1 MIKINLLPYWEQK
14 KKKGARK
21 QIILVSAFFVLFF
34 ILIAFLHVYMTM
46 TVKTLENKVKL
57 SENRLA
63 ILTKITGDVNKF
75 KRDKAIMTKKLTIIN
90 NLEKNRMDPI
100 YLLDEIARS
109 IPAGKIWLTSVSQ
122 KDIVVRLRG
131 MSMSNSDIA
140 LFMINLKM
148 AKHIESVDLVSSKQ
162 VSYSNVKL
170 MDFLLSCTLKK
181 G

>member
-1 MIKINLLPYWEQK
+1 
-14 KKKGARK
+14 
-21 QIILVSAFFVLFF
+21 
-34 ILIAFLHVYMTM
+34 
-46 TVKTLENKVKL
+46 
-57 SENRLA
+57 
-63 ILTKITGDVNKF
+63 
-75 KRDKAIMTKKLTIIN
+75 
-90 NLEKNRMDPI
+90 MDPI